1 MNNPT
6 KQTIRRDM
14 KIHRSRLSEETRLKA
29 ELAVLNSLEQDLRF
43 IKCRNI
49 VAYWSMPDELP
60 TQKIIETL
68 GTSHNIFLPVIV
80 GQTLSLRLYEGTKRL
95 IKEPRFGVM
104 QPISSVEL
112 LPDAAR
118 QTAILVPGIAFAPN
132 GQRIG
137 HGNGYYDRM
146 LVQYLTAYKIGIAF
160 VGQHYHRLPVEPHD
174 VPMDRVIFA

>member
-1 MNNPT
+1 
-6 KQTIRRDM
+6 M
-14 KIHRSRLSEETRLKA
+14 KLHRSRLSEETRLKA
-29 ELAVLNSLEQDLRF
+29 ELAVVNSLEQDLRF

-49 VAYWSMPDELP
+49 VAYWAMPDELP
-60 TQKIIETL
+60 TRRIIETF
-68 GTSHNIFLPVIV
+68 GSSHNIFLPVIV
-80 GQTLSLRLYEGTKRL
+80 GQTLTLRLYEGVDKLT
-95 IKEPRFGVM
+95 KEPRYGIMEPV
-104 QPISSVEL
+104 SSVEL

-137 HGNGYYDRM
+137 HGNGYYDR
-146 LVQYLTAYKIGIAF
+146 LLIKFLTAYKIGIAF